1 MKLLYFKDLA
11 AKGIKLTMPTI
22 RKKEA
27 DGTFHTR
34 LRLTKRYRPWT
45 DKMIDEHIRALADQS
60 TKETALARQAAEAPA
75 KENKRGSV

>member
-27 DGTFHTR
+27 DGTFPTR
-34 LRLTKRYRPWT
+34 LRLTQRNRPWT
-45 DKMIDEHIRALADQS
+45 DEMIDEHIRALADQS
-60 TKETALARQAAEAPA
+60 AKETALARQAAEAPA
-75 KENKRGSV
+75 KHSKRGSM